1 MLSSLE
7 KRRHLGRRSLK
18 LCYFLMEMWHRGW
31 SSYKCVI
38 TDGSSIISKTI
49 DRSHPW
55 PVLKFYYSSHWS
67 SGYQIVL
74 LIRFYLRWS
83 TVNSCQHILTLCRYS
98 LSAAQAVPLLWCCL
112 WTTQAVI
119 IPLSTTAGWGENSN
133 LTQVKL
139 HWIIHTYLPTWDL
152 NHKQAF
158 NSSRLSAQI
167 RNKQLSSPP
176 LNGWVNSEV

>member
-1 MLSSLE
+1 MRFIVLIAMLSSLE

-18 LCYFLMEMWHRGW
+18 LCYFLMEMWHWGW

-38 TDGSSIISKTI
+38 TDGSSIIGKTI

-55 PVLKFYYSSHWS
+55 PVLKFYYSSRWS
-67 SGYQIVL
+67 SGYQIVP

-98 LSAAQAVPLLWCCL
+98 LSAAQAVPQLQCCL
-112 WTTQAVI
+112 WTLQAVI

-133 LTQVKL
+133 LTGQVAL
-139 HWIIHTYLPTWDL
+139 NNSHLSPYL
-152 NHKQAF
+152 
-158 NSSRLSAQI
+158 RLKSQTSI
-167 RNKQLSSPP
+167 QFLKTFCTD
-176 LNGWVNSEV
+176 